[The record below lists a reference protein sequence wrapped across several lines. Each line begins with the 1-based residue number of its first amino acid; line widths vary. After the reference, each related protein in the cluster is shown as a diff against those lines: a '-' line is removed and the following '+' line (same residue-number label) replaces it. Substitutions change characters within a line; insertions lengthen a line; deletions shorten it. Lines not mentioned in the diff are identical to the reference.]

1 MEGGHY
7 SVGRHNKTRSGW
19 AETSVGQCRERAG
32 EDTTICS
39 EVTHTET
46 HREIHSVTHRETHR
60 ETHSVT
66 HRDTHRDM
74 HRDTQ

>member
-39 EVTHTET
+39 EVTHRETHTET
-46 HREIHSVTHRETHR
+46 HREIHSEIHSVTHRETHR
-60 ETHSVT
+60 
-66 HRDTHRDM
+66 
-74 HRDTQ
+74 